1 MHMSSSLVSH
11 GHGPTAL
18 QCFQTLHRKGI
29 IPVKVTCALLFPRY
43 HQRPPRSRSFAGLPL
58 PDLGSRSV
66 LDAWELLYV
75 SEDKSTVSVQWVK
88 KVKDKYILHENSD
101 SSPYIS
107 SVPYESIMFTDVL
120 RNISE
125 TGERNGPYVLD
136 GTVRQEIMKAY
147 KDRDESNI

>member
-75 SEDKSTVSVQWVK
+75 SWWQPGHEPTSPTH
-88 KVKDKYILHENSD
+88 ILQLL
-101 SSPYIS
+101 P
-107 SVPYESIMFTDVL
+107 
-120 RNISE
+120 
-125 TGERNGPYVLD
+125 
-136 GTVRQEIMKAY
+136 
-147 KDRDESNI
+147 